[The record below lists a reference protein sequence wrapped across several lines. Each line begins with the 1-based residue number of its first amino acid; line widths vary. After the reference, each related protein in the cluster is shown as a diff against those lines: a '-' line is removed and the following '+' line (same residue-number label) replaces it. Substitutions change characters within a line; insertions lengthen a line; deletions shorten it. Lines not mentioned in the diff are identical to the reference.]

1 MAKKATEKGKW
12 IPPWAKN
19 AKEDKTTPKK
29 KVVKKTTMK
38 KK

>member
-19 AKEDKTTPKK
+19 VKEDKTTPKK